1 MEPFYQVISKV
12 NVISIMEPYNECYI
26 LLRKKNK
33 ELLIDIITTKFW
45 FKSFIMSDWLAINS
59 NDYQNFTI
67 EYDMN

>member
-1 MEPFYQVISKV
+1 MLYSFK
-12 NVISIMEPYNECYI
+12 
-26 LLRKKNK
+26 KKNK

-59 NDYQNFTI
+59 NDYQNFSI